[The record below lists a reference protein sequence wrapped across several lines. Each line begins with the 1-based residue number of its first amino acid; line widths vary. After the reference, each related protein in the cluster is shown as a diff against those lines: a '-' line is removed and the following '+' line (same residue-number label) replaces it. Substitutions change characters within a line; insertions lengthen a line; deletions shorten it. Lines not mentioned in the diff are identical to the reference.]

1 MPSPSTPTV
10 TGDVWSPSPDR
21 RVTSTAQWLRATN
34 ARASSGLTRPPW
46 WSARLARLNPRSRLF
61 GGHLNPQQP
70 EGHLDGRTDPEGEQD
85 GTDAGRATEQHAD
98 DQHAGLD
105 DRPDDADPQPGARRD
120 RQHQG
125 VPGARPEPGADV
137 QRGAERHQED
147 TDDHGGQA
155 HRQPARA
162 QVGADAG
169 GEHRVR
175 EDPDEHHV
183 DQRARPGPDAG
194 QGPGDQQDHADEDG
208 RDPEGQGRHVAD
220 AVMEHIPGPG
230 AEPVVVGGGADRPV
244 VGPWNPEPHRR
255 VWHQLGPG
263 QPAWDVGAVE
273 LGPDRRAP
281 GGQVQTAPAARHPD
295 AADERLG
302 AAGLVGHRRAPPA
315 PIGSGDAQAVG
326 AAGLPVVGQ
335 AAGPEPLALDAGV
348 AAGVVRAADRRPDG
362 EHRQPA
368 GAAVVPEVVGLEPE
382 VAHVPALEAPL
393 VRPEVGRR
401 AGIAQHGQV
410 PGEAARAVGV
420 RRPAPERVR
429 PSRCGHAIRIADTPQ
444 VRKPPSR
451 RECPERLGVADYALI
466 RTGLGAQDV
475 TEAQQAGGPTVRRM
489 LVGSQLRRLRV
500 QSGIS
505 REEAGARI
513 RASEWKIHRLE
524 NGQVGFKERDVVDLL
539 ALYGVTDPAEVEA
552 VLDLARETKDTGW
565 WHHYGD
571 LLPPWFR
578 AYVDLEQAAT
588 LIRAYEGQFVPGLLQ
603 TDDYMRAVMGGALDE
618 TPDETD
624 RRVELRLARQA
635 LLTRPG
641 PPRLWAVVDEGALR
655 RPVGGPRVMRAQL
668 DRLIEYSRLPSVVL
682 QILPFGAG
690 AHPAMVGAFSILR
703 FADDDLPDVVYLEH
717 LTGAMYLDKR
727 DDVLRY
733 LHVMESI
740 SVRAGRPADSE
751 DILAAIAKEI

>member
-1 MPSPSTPTV
+1 M
-10 TGDVWSPSPDR
+10 R
-21 RVTSTAQWLRATN
+21 
-34 ARASSGLTRPPW
+34 
-46 WSARLARLNPRSRLF
+46 
-61 GGHLNPQQP
+61 
-70 EGHLDGRTDPEGEQD
+70 
-85 GTDAGRATEQHAD
+85 
-98 DQHAGLD
+98 
-105 DRPDDADPQPGARRD
+105 
-120 RQHQG
+120 
-125 VPGARPEPGADV
+125 
-137 QRGAERHQED
+137 
-147 TDDHGGQA
+147 
-155 HRQPARA
+155 
-162 QVGADAG
+162 
-169 GEHRVR
+169 
-175 EDPDEHHV
+175 
-183 DQRARPGPDAG
+183 
-194 QGPGDQQDHADEDG
+194 
-208 RDPEGQGRHVAD
+208 
-220 AVMEHIPGPG
+220 
-230 AEPVVVGGGADRPV
+230 
-244 VGPWNPEPHRR
+244 
-255 VWHQLGPG
+255 
-263 QPAWDVGAVE
+263 
-273 LGPDRRAP
+273 
-281 GGQVQTAPAARHPD
+281 
-295 AADERLG
+295 
-302 AAGLVGHRRAPPA
+302 
-315 PIGSGDAQAVG
+315 
-326 AAGLPVVGQ
+326 
-335 AAGPEPLALDAGV
+335 
-348 AAGVVRAADRRPDG
+348 
-362 EHRQPA
+362 
-368 GAAVVPEVVGLEPE
+368 
-382 VAHVPALEAPL
+382 
-393 VRPEVGRR
+393 
-401 AGIAQHGQV
+401 
-410 PGEAARAVGV
+410 
-420 RRPAPERVR
+420 
-429 PSRCGHAIRIADTPQ
+429 IRIADTPQ

-539 ALYGVTDPAEVEA
+539 ALYGVTDPAEVQA